1 MEDSR
6 GFILRCNPERLPLQF
21 AITATKPWGPLTI
34 DGPSVGHAKRK
45 ARNAMVQIGI
55 RALGGLLSWPDS

>member
-1 MEDSR
+1 M
-6 GFILRCNPERLPLQF
+6 
-21 AITATKPWGPLTI
+21 

-55 RALGGLLSWPDS
+55 RALGGLLARLVEEIVHEVQLAR